1 MLYRI
6 ANKSGSRRELKISK
20 ISRIKLPGSATILA
34 ATLPKDYSD
43 SSISSDSNL
52 DEDSQ
57 PAGSRE
63 INILDHV
70 VTDNIKKN
78 KYQHNDAIDNDLTF
92 DNNSFNLYSGT
103 KDPLPVVTFSL
114 RGGNK
119 INQ

>member
-1 MLYRI
+1 M
-6 ANKSGSRRELKISK
+6 
-20 ISRIKLPGSATILA
+20 
-34 ATLPKDYSD
+34 
-43 SSISSDSNL
+43 
-52 DEDSQ
+52 
-57 PAGSRE
+57 
-63 INILDHV
+63 DHV